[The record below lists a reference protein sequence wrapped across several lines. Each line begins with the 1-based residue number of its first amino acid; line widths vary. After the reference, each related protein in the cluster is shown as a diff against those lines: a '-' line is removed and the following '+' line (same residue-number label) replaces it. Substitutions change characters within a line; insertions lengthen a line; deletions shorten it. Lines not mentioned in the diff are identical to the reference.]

1 MRLDDLTVEVRNRTL
16 DRVGQIR
23 PEDLDLAAEVN
34 HNNVG
39 AWTLRLPVEHPL
51 AGLLRTPGAGIIVT
65 GKTDVLFSGPVTE
78 SQSEATAAD
87 PVGTLQIHGVT
98 DSVLL
103 LDSLAYADPATYDP
117 NRPFPFSVGAVEDKR
132 TGPVET
138 LLHAFVSANIGP
150 AAPALRRQGTFLE
163 RLTMGANAARGPTT
177 TKSARYDQLGKLLTE
192 LAVPAGLGFRIVQRG
207 TGLVFETYA
216 VRDRTDVVRLDIAN
230 STLAGHKVI
239 VGPPGATRVLVQGKD
254 LVDDAKV
261 TIRNFVVSTTPTSL
275 AAEAEWGRR
284 IETFKD
290 NSSRETH
297 AELDQAG
304 LEELAREGFTSLAVQ
319 AVPMDDSS
327 MPYGPAWQMGDKV
340 AVVVEGQELSST
352 VTGYVLKAGADGVRL
367 GALVGD
373 PTGFNRIRATAA
385 RIATVESRVSALE
398 RTTAATA
405 GTTAVMAKQT
415 AAQVAAIT
423 AKDTTAWIPL
433 GIDSAWKSYS
443 ALQTPAYRVVN
454 GVVYL
459 RGIYQRGPAALS
471 MAAHAFYVLGFGL
484 STDVRPDRDWFFP
497 ADNGTGVPFDILVT
511 SSGQLNV
518 RAKQA
523 ATASANDTWVSL
535 AGISWPLG

>member
-1 MRLDDLTVEVRNRTL
+1 MRLDDLTIEVRNRNL

-65 GKTDVLFSGPVTE
+65 GKTDMLFSGPVAE

-117 NRPFPFSVGAVEDKR
+117 NRPFPFSLGAVEDKR

-163 RLTMGANAARGPTT
+163 RLTMGANGARGPTT

-254 LVDDAKV
+254 LVDDAKI

-290 NSSRETH
+290 NSSRETR

-304 LEELAREGFTSLAVQ
+304 LEELAREGFTTLAVQ

-352 VTGYVLKAGADGVRL
+352 VTGYILKAGADGVRL

-415 AAQVAAIT
+415 AAQLAAIT
-423 AKDTTAWIPL
+423 AKDTTAWMPL
-433 GIDSAWKSYS
+433 GIDPAWKSYS

-459 RGIYQRGPAALS
+459 RGIYQRGPTALS
-471 MAAHAFYVLGFGL
+471 MAAHTFYVLGFGL
-484 STDVRPDRDWFFP
+484 PADVRPDREWYFP
-497 ADNGTGVPFDILVT
+497 VDNGTGVPFDILVT